1 MIVDNN
7 WDEFFAFDSKST
19 DLPAPKQTIT
29 GTPKRTTPAA
39 SAQQRKPTPISPLN
53 RRRSN
58 LRDLMGNQNPNS
70 TTDDDDWDKDFEG
83 GLTLRS
89 PQIASA
95 PIPPLPPLSPKKTGS
110 SPRKLSPPKSLTA
123 GNVSDDNSK
132 TIRPA
137 LSSRPSQTRKISAD
151 SNVSSNGSTMRAV
164 SLSPSPVQNRMK
176 PPPKT
181 MSAAATKKR
190 TKVGRRT
197 TSREEHSDD
206 GYEDLIKDNESK
218 FAMKINSL
226 KVQDSASFEL
236 IVARYFGVA
245 TVTVSL

>member
-19 DLPAPKQTIT
+19 DLPAPKQSLSS
-29 GTPKRTTPAA
+29 PKRTTP
-39 SAQQRKPTPISPLN
+39 SAQTRKPTPIAPLN

-58 LRDLMGNQNPNS
+58 LRDLMASQNNLPN
-70 TTDDDDWDKDFEG
+70 TDDDDWDKDFEG
-83 GLTLRS
+83 GLTFRS
-89 PQIASA
+89 AQIVPAL
-95 PIPPLPPLSPKKTGS
+95 IPPLPPLSPKKTGP

-123 GNVSDDNSK
+123 GNFSDDNSK

-137 LSSRPSQTRKISAD
+137 LSSRPSQTRKVSAE

-164 SLSPSPVQNRMK
+164 SLSPSPVQSRMK

-181 MSAAATKKR
+181 VSGAATKKR
-190 TKVGRRT
+190 TKGGRRI

-226 KVQDSASFEL
+226 KVL
-236 IVARYFGVA
+236 IPCF
-245 TVTVSL
+245 VS